1 MLHSLLDVNIE
12 DRVDEL
18 AKNKY
23 KLGSLFTP
31 WYFYITNINGEDIYD
46 FSKVN
51 IDDFFYVD
59 KLKEDVDEI
68 GWWKDDEMTESLNIF
83 PNDHIRDFLNNIC
96 HLISN
101 TYIGPSEM
109 YNKLQTF
116 DEDASFRNVVGN
128 PRLDNI
134 IKGYIKNEFLCNIK
148 SYIYPTNIDNHKF
161 NYIYTLEIHI
171 VGYLNIVIK
180 FMSRK

>member
-1 MLHSLLDVNIE
+1 MLHSLLDVDIE
-12 DRVDEL
+12 NRVDEL

-23 KLGSLFTP
+23 KLGSLFSP
-31 WYFYITNINGEDIYD
+31 WYYYITNINGEDIYD

-51 IDDFFYVD
+51 MGDFFHID
-59 KLKEDVDEI
+59 KLKEDVGEI
-68 GWWKDDEMTESLNIF
+68 DWWKDDELMELLNTF

-101 TYIGPSEM
+101 TYIGPSEI

-116 DEDASFRNVVGN
+116 NADVSFRDVVGD
-128 PRLDNI
+128 PRLDDI
-134 IKGYIKNEFLCNIK
+134 IKGYIKDGFSCNIK
-148 SYIYPTNIDNHKF
+148 SHICPNTYENYGF
-161 NYIYTLEIHI
+161 NYTYTLSIHI

-180 FMSRK
+180 FMSKE

>member
-1 MLHSLLDVNIE
+1 MLHSLLDVDIE

-23 KLGSLFTP
+23 KLGSLFSP
-31 WYFYITNINGEDIYD
+31 WYYYITNINGEDIYD

-51 IDDFFYVD
+51 MGDFFHVD

-68 GWWKDDEMTESLNIF
+68 GWWKDDELIELLNTF
-83 PNDHIRDFLNNIC
+83 PNDYIRDFLNNIC

-109 YNKLQTF
+109 YNKLQKF
-116 DEDASFRNVVGN
+116 NEDATFRRVFGD
-128 PRLDNI
+128 PGLDDI
-134 IKGYIKNEFLCNIK
+134 IKGYIKDGFMCNIR
-148 SYIYPTNIDNHKF
+148 SYICPNTYENYGF
-161 NYIYTLEIHI
+161 NYTYTLSIHI

-180 FMSRK
+180 FMSKK

>member
-1 MLHSLLDVNIE
+1 MLHSLLDVDIE

-68 GWWKDDEMTESLNIF
+68 DWWKDDELIELLNTF
-83 PNDHIRDFLNNIC
+83 PNDRIRDFLNNIC

-101 TYIGPSEM
+101 TYI
-109 YNKLQTF
+109 
-116 DEDASFRNVVGN
+116 A
-128 PRLDNI
+128 
-134 IKGYIKNEFLCNIK
+134 
-148 SYIYPTNIDNHKF
+148 
-161 NYIYTLEIHI
+161 
-171 VGYLNIVIK
+171 
-180 FMSRK
+180 

>member
-1 MLHSLLDVNIE
+1 
-12 DRVDEL
+12 
-18 AKNKY
+18 
-23 KLGSLFTP
+23 
-31 WYFYITNINGEDIYD
+31 
-46 FSKVN
+46 
-51 IDDFFYVD
+51 
-59 KLKEDVDEI
+59 
-68 GWWKDDEMTESLNIF
+68 MTESLNIF

-148 SYIYPTNIDNHKF
+148 SYIYPTTIDNHKF

>member
-23 KLGSLFTP
+23 KLGSLFIP
-31 WYFYITNINGEDIYD
+31 WYFFAKNINSDNIYD
-46 FSKVN
+46 LSN
-51 IDDFFYVD
+51 LNMDDFFYVD

-68 GWWKDDEMTESLNIF
+68 GWWKDDEMTESLNTF

-101 TYIGPSEM
+101 TYIGPSEI
-109 YNKLQTF
+109 YNRLQTF
-116 DEDASFRNVVGN
+116 DEDASFRDVVGN
-128 PRLDNI
+128 PRLDDI
-134 IKGYIKNEFLCNIK
+134 IKGYIKDGFSCDIK
-148 SYIYPTNIDNHKF
+148 SYIYPSSSKIHGF
-161 NYIYTLEIHI
+161 EYTLEIHI
-171 VGYLNIVIK
+171 IGHLKLVIK